1 MQVNF
6 LRENPVLDGMQQ
18 AQQLENQR
26 ARAELVD
33 MEVQA
38 RREQARQDR
47 AASEALNRIYATGE
61 KLNSGEVNRRLA
73 ADPSL
78 GGARRLQALKS
89 AEEQDV
95 SRQQMEA
102 QARERDA
109 RAFKSY
115 VDSGLYGAAAEQA
128 RRMGLNIPAE
138 FWSNKEKV
146 AALRE
151 KLEIEDKRAGINQ
164 KNAAAGA
171 SSALA
176 ASRKPD
182 PYEDF
187 TDAEGRVFRRNK
199 ADGKGDYIR
208 DPEGNP
214 IVVETKR
221 GVAEVGADAR
231 RKIAELQA
239 RARTETGEARNRTMR
254 EIAEI
259 QAQSREAVA
268 AGRDSAAMGRTELQQ
283 QGATERNT
291 ETNATRESVARGNQG
306 AALDRAEARAQGGR
320 AGGRQSDRE
329 VRYEMAKKY
338 GLTDQEAAG
347 VAAGVTMTPG
357 QRAAIAER
365 IQRSVINDADPLT
378 MRKRFPTPE
387 AQREEIARRQA
398 DVLGEQPSGAPRA
411 LNRLAPQQAEGTP
424 VAPKDAADVPRGQ
437 DGRVDH
443 RQLVD
448 GQVYLIPLKKGGQ
461 TMGRWNAQTGRFDE
475 VN

>member
-18 AQQLENQR
+18 AQQLEQQR

-78 GGARRLQALKS
+78 GGGRRLQALKS

-109 RAFKSY
+109 RAFKAY

-138 FWSNKEKV
+138 FWANKEKV

-171 SSALA
+171 SNAL
-176 ASRKPD
+176 
-182 PYEDF
+182 
-187 TDAEGRVFRRNK
+187 RNQ
-199 ADGKGDYIR
+199 R
-208 DPEGNP
+208 
-214 IVVETKR
+214 
-221 GVAEVGADAR
+221 
-231 RKIAELQA
+231 
-239 RARTETGEARNRTMR
+239 
-254 EIAEI
+254 
-259 QAQSREAVA
+259 
-268 AGRDSAAMGRTELQQ
+268 
-283 QGATERNT
+283 GATAYDEYPDEQNRVVRVERGT
-291 ETNATRESVARGNQG
+291 GKSSFVLGPDGQPLRQAPTGG
-306 AALDRAEARAQGGR
+306 A
-320 AGGRQSDRE
+320 AGGRSSVFQE
-329 VRYEMAKKY
+329 RYQAWLKTHPGDEAGALRYAASERDTSIAEKVKIATEIAK
-338 GLTDQEAAG
+338 QEA
-347 VAAGVTMTPG
+347 
-357 QRAAIAER
+357 
-365 IQRSVINDADPLT
+365 VINPTAYRPAFRKAMESFGLNPDDP
-378 MRKRFPTPE
+378 FG
-387 AQREEIARRQA
+387 ARSN
-398 DVLGEQPSGAPRA
+398 SGAPGA
-411 LNRLAPQQAEGTP
+411 LNRTNGSPT
-424 VAPKDAADVPRGQ
+424 APKDAADVPRGQ

-461 TMGRWNAQTGRFDE
+461 TTGRWNAQTGRFDE